1 MKRNSPGLMVGGI
14 VLTAVGAVTLSIGA
28 VLASASNQYD
38 CACTELGCD
47 CGVSDDN
54 ETTGIVLIVSGL
66 VGVGVGI
73 PMIVI
78 GAKKV
83 PAVSEP
89 QASVLLGPGSAKLR
103 VQF

>member
-1 MKRNSPGLMVGGI
+1 MKRNSPGLMIGGI
-14 VLTAVGAVTLSIGA
+14 VLTSAGAVVLSIGA
-28 VLASASNQYD
+28 VLAGAENQSD
-38 CACTELGCD
+38 CVCDELGCD
-47 CGVSDDN
+47 CGSSD
-54 ETTGIVLIVSGL
+54 EEQTTGIVLIVSGL

-83 PAVSEP
+83 PDVSEP
-89 QASVLLGPGSAKLR
+89 QAAVLLGPGSAKLR